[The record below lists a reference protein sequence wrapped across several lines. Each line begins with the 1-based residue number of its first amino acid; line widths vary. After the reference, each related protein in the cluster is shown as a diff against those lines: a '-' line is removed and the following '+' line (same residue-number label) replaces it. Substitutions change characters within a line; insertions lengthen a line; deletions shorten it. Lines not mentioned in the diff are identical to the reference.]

1 MKRKWHKGRYGVAE
15 LTSSSE
21 FAPRKYKVRAFDL
34 RRFGVSTVPVV
45 GQTSRR
51 QLDTPSAWHVHRNCV
66 EFVYCAAGGCEYES
80 GGETFR
86 LMPGMMFVSRADE
99 EHRQINCPKGYA
111 TFYLHFRPT
120 ASRLSG
126 WFAAEFAKMPRLF
139 RCRSSVPLRFGKV
152 MTLAE
157 SKRPKTELRI
167 RLQTEVQSL
176 LLEILDSKGGSAGK
190 ALPDV
195 FAKAA
200 ERMRLHPER
209 DYALDD
215 LVSEANVS
223 KSSYI
228 AQFKAANG
236 FPPHAYLL
244 SCRVEAAK
252 SLLGKGLSLKEV
264 SDRLAFPTPQLFS
277 RTFRHFAGLTP
288 AKWCRRKII

>member
-1 MKRKWHKGRYGVAE
+1 
-15 LTSSSE
+15 
-21 FAPRKYKVRAFDL
+21 
-34 RRFGVSTVPVV
+34 
-45 GQTSRR
+45 
-51 QLDTPSAWHVHRNCV
+51 
-66 EFVYCAAGGCEYES
+66 
-80 GGETFR
+80 
-86 LMPGMMFVSRADE
+86 MPGMMFVSRADE
-99 EHRQINCPKGYA
+99 EHRQIDCPKGYA

-139 RCRSSVPLRFGKV
+139 RCRSSVPLRFGKI

-190 ALPDV
+190 TVPDV
-195 FAKAA
+195 FTKAA

-223 KSSYI
+223 KASYI
-228 AQFKAANG
+228 AMFKAVNG
-236 FPPHAYLL
+236 FTPHAYLL

-252 SLLGKGLSLKEV
+252 RLLEKGLSVKEV
-264 SDRLAFPTPQLFS
+264 ADQLSFPTPQLFS
-277 RTFRHFAGLTP
+277 RTFRHFAGRTP
-288 AKWCRRKII
+288 SKWSRRKSI

>member
-1 MKRKWHKGRYGVAE
+1 MKRKWHKGRYGVVE
-15 LTSSSE
+15 LASSSE
-21 FAPRKYKVRAFDL
+21 FAPRKYKVKAFDL
-34 RRFGVSTVPVV
+34 RQFGVPSVPVV

-51 QLDTPSAWHVHRNCV
+51 QLDSPSPWHVHRDCV

-80 GGETFR
+80 RGETFR

-120 ASRLSG
+120 ASRQSR

-139 RCRSSVPLRFGKV
+139 RCRSSVPVRFGRI

-157 SKRPKTELRI
+157 SERPKTERCI
-167 RLQTEVQSL
+167 RLQAEVQSL

-190 ALPDV
+190 TVPDV
-195 FAKAA
+195 FEKTA

-215 LVSEANVS
+215 LVSEAKVS
-223 KSSYI
+223 RASYI
-228 AQFKAANG
+228 AMFKAVNG
-236 FPPHAYLL
+236 FTPHAYLL

-252 SLLGKGLSLKEV
+252 NLLGKGLSVKEV
-264 SDRLAFPTPQLFS
+264 AERLSFPTPQLFS
-277 RTFRHFAGLTP
+277 RTFRHFAGRAP
-288 AKWCRRKII
+288 AKWRE